1 MIGSRVKLC
10 TVEMGVHA
18 WQAWRASWCAA
29 AMGVAGRWER
39 RGSIGSIAIAMVS
52 YSHRAWHAHRRGY
65 AVNIDFHH
73 SETTEAQNDFAA
85 GRRQHD
91 DRGMLIFVMRS
102 SRRRESLEP
111 GGHQGGI

>member
-1 MIGSRVKLC
+1 MRSQPDS
-10 TVEMGVHA
+10 HA
-18 WQAWRASWCAA
+18 CIPEHSARPFAYEL
-29 AMGVAGRWER
+29 GLPV
-39 RGSIGSIAIAMVS
+39 SIQWAVLFFKYTHSSGTC
-52 YSHRAWHAHRRGY
+52 Y